1 MVESKKCPVNN
12 WIISLQCRIEVVNI
26 TILSRNEI
34 LKLLEDGRLEVVPLD
49 VEQIGPTSIDLTL
62 GNEFR
67 VFKKVREIFP
77 VKEDVQF
84 ERVSESIRITEGTF
98 LLLMPGELV
107 HGITREKI
115 RLPGDLAGRIEGRSR
130 FARIGLM
137 VHMTAGLVQ
146 PGCNNK
152 QVLEISNMSSMPLAL
167 YPGTRICQIVFE
179 EVRGEAKYD
188 GRFKDQLTP

>member
-1 MVESKKCPVNN
+1 
-12 WIISLQCRIEVVNI
+12 VVNI

-84 ERVSESIRITEGTF
+84 ERVSESIRITEGNF

>member
-1 MVESKKCPVNN
+1 LLRK
-12 WIISLQCRIEVVNI
+12 VVDI

-34 LKLLEDGRLEVVPLD
+34 LKLLEDGQLEVVPID
-49 VEQIGPTSIDLTL
+49 VEQVGPTSIDLTL

-77 VKEDVQF
+77 VKEDVRF
-84 ERVSESIRITEGTF
+84 EEVSESVRITEGGF

-115 RLPGDLAGRIEGRSR
+115 RLPGNLAGRIEGRSR

-167 YPGTRICQIVFE
+167 YPGTRVCQIVLE
-179 EVRGEAKYD
+179 EVRGEAKYE

>member
-1 MVESKKCPVNN
+1 M
-12 WIISLQCRIEVVNI
+12 NI

>member
-1 MVESKKCPVNN
+1 
-12 WIISLQCRIEVVNI
+12 VVDI

-34 LKLLEDGRLEVVPLD
+34 LKLLEDGQLDVVPLD
-49 VEQIGPTSIDLTL
+49 VEQVGPTSIDLTL

-84 ERVSESIRITEGTF
+84 EEVSESVQITEGSF

-115 RLPGDLAGRIEGRSR
+115 RLPGNLAGRIEGRSR

-167 YPGTRICQIVFE
+167 YPGTRICQIVLE
-179 EVRGEAKYD
+179 EVRGEAKYE